1 MCEGGHLISLL
12 DNMPV
17 QITGVFRNMTDA
29 DADTMRSSL
38 MDLRNKVDE
47 VAKHGLLQENITTN
61 FCDALKTVTKNI
73 DGMYAEIK
81 NKHNDDQMAFDR
93 NFAHMPILI
102 KGTLSELTNEMSSDS
117 SCLKTL
123 TRSIHTQLMNID
135 NKSEVGALQKAVDNV
150 THKLDTLHQQLTRNQ
165 NSTRVKGATGENQ
178 LYDRLCDVL
187 TSRDNYSIEMVAGLA
202 HNCDMVIRRSG
213 HSDVRLES
221 KAHGEGTGE
230 KVRQREVTRFQS
242 DLINQNSHGLFVSIH
257 SGIVGKGELEI
268 EQLSCGKFAVYLSNN
283 NYDTDIIV
291 NMLTLLYKLDK
302 ICDVKDDGG
311 HGSIKVTNDAMEQ
324 VRLHLQDAAKKAGDI
339 KTHLKASI
347 SLVDSFMLDAIK
359 KIELVLNGSDA
370 CVPKGPPTPPESVTG
385 SKKPSVSKI
394 RVNASLNSCKMSV
407 K

>member
-1 MCEGGHLISLL
+1 
-12 DNMPV
+12 
-17 QITGVFRNMTDA
+17 MT
-29 DADTMRSSL
+29 
-38 MDLRNKVDE
+38 N
-47 VAKHGLLQENITTN
+47 Q
-61 FCDALKTVTKNI
+61 
-73 DGMYAEIK
+73 
-81 NKHNDDQMAFDR
+81 DR
-93 NFAHMPILI
+93 
-102 KGTLSELTNEMSSDS
+102 D
-117 SCLKTL
+117 
-123 TRSIHTQLMNID
+123 RY
-135 NKSEVGALQKAVDNV
+135 
-150 THKLDTLHQQLTRNQ
+150 Q

-283 NYDTDIIV
+283 KYDTDIIV